1 MTGSVMAFTLGGGA
15 ALKVTVDT
23 SLCIGSGTC
32 AMTAPAVFG
41 QDEEQALV
49 VLLDEAPPESEREA
63 VALAVESCPAAV
75 IFMHT

>member
-1 MTGSVMAFTLGGGA
+1 
-15 ALKVTVDT
+15 
-23 SLCIGSGTC
+23 
-32 AMTAPAVFG
+32 MTAPAVFG